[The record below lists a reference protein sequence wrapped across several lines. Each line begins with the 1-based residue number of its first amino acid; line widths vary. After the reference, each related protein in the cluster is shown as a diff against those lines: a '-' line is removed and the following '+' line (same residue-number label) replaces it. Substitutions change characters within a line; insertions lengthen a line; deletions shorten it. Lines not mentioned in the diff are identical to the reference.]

1 MSKLAFPY
9 WSERQLDRLRRESR
23 KLFINRYSSEI
34 QAAYQETLVH
44 CRGRVRDL
52 LAETSNL
59 RTLKKDGST
68 FDTNRHLL
76 DPARYCTAPVISA
89 DTLKIVGESAGTEAT
104 ILAFLDDERFPW
116 IAANRAPKRSERE
129 RAVTITAKL
138 WADQKAKTASR
149 TSYSKAQER
158 RTQEAL
164 KKAGLVHV
172 PRREIRK
179 RLKALGDNPTAG
191 LTVSNWSDA
200 LHRGEYTDELKLAG
214 TKCDVPARLA
224 DGRLLPI
231 ECKVSNS
238 ELNSIKRLMRETGG
252 KHSKWRSTLGNDLAT
267 AAVLGGT
274 FKMIHL
280 NQAQQEGM
288 LLFFEHR
295 LGSLA
300 AFIKAGGHPSW

>member
-1 MSKLAFPY
+1 MSKSAFPY
-9 WSERQLDRLRRESR
+9 WSERQLDRLRRQSR
-23 KLFINRYSSEI
+23 ELFVDRYSNEV
-34 QAAYQETLVH
+34 QAAYHAILDD
-44 CRGRVRDL
+44 CRKRVQDL
-52 LAETSNL
+52 LASTNDL
-59 RTLKKDGST
+59 RTLKKGGST
-68 FDTNRHLL
+68 FDTDRDLL

-89 DTLKIVGESAGTEAT
+89 DTLKVVGESAGTEAT

-116 IAANRAPKRSERE
+116 IEAGRAPKRTERE
-129 RAVTITAKL
+129 RAVAITAKL
-138 WADQKAKTASR
+138 WADQKAKTANR

-164 KKAGLVHV
+164 RKAGLVHV
-172 PRREIRK
+172 SRREIRK
-179 RLKALGDNPTAG
+179 RLETLGDDPIAG

-214 TKCDVPARLA
+214 TKCDVPTRLP

-252 KHSKWRSTLGNDLAT
+252 KHGKWRNTFGSDLAT
-267 AAVLGGT
+267 AAVLAGT

-295 LGSLA
+295 LNSLT
-300 AFIKAGGHPSW
+300 AFIKTGARPRR

>member
-1 MSKLAFPY
+1 MSKPSFPY
-9 WSERQLDRLRRESR
+9 WSERQLDRLRRQSR
-23 KLFINRYSSEI
+23 ELFVDRYSTEV
-34 QAAYQETLVH
+34 QAAYHEILDE
-44 CRGRVRDL
+44 CRGRVRQMLAQTEDL
-52 LAETSNL
+52 RAL
-59 RTLKKDGST
+59 RKGGTL
-68 FDTNRHLL
+68 FDTDRKLL

-89 DTLKIVGESAGTEAT
+89 DTLRIVGESAGTEAT
-104 ILAFLDDERFPW
+104 ILAFLDGERFPW
-116 IAANRAPKRSERE
+116 IEARRAPKRAERE
-129 RAVTITAKL
+129 RAVVITAKL
-138 WADQKAKTASR
+138 WADQKAKTANR

-164 KKAGLVHV
+164 KAARLVHV
-172 PRREIRK
+172 SRREIRK
-179 RLKALGDNPTAG
+179 RLKALGDNPSAG

-214 TKCDVPARLA
+214 TKCDVPTRLP

-252 KHSKWRSTLGNDLAT
+252 KHGKWRSTFGSDLAT
-267 AAVLGGT
+267 AAVLAGT

-295 LGSLA
+295 LDSLT
-300 AFIKAGGHPSW
+300 AFIKAGARPRR

>member
-1 MSKLAFPY
+1 MSRPAFPY

-23 KLFINRYSSEI
+23 EQFIDRYSTEV
-34 QAAYQETLVH
+34 QAAYHETLED
-44 CRGRVRDL
+44 CRNRVREL
-52 LAETSNL
+52 LAETSEL
-59 RTLKKDGST
+59 RTLKKGGTT
-68 FDTNRHLL
+68 FDDNRHLL

-89 DTLKIVGESAGTEAT
+89 ATLEIVSKSAGTEAT

-116 IAANRAPKRSERE
+116 ISAKRASKRAERDQ
-129 RAVTITAKL
+129 AVGITAKL

-158 RTQEAL
+158 RTQQAL
-164 KKAGLVHV
+164 EKAGLVHV
-172 PRREIRK
+172 SRREIRK
-179 RLKALGDNPTAG
+179 RLKALGDNPSLG

-214 TKCDVPARLA
+214 SKCDVPARLP

-252 KHSKWRSTLGNDLAT
+252 KHSKWRNTLGSDLAT
-267 AAVLGGT
+267 GAVLAGT

-280 NQAQQEGM
+280 NEAQEEGM

-295 LGSLA
+295 LNSLT
-300 AFIKAGGHPSW
+300 AFIKAGGRPRR

>member
-1 MSKLAFPY
+1 MSRPAFPY

-23 KLFINRYSSEI
+23 ELFIDRYSTEI
-34 QAAYQETLVH
+34 QAAYHETLED
-44 CRGRVRDL
+44 CRKHVRGL
-52 LAETSNL
+52 LAETSDL
-59 RTLKKDGST
+59 RTLTKGGAT
-68 FDTNRHLL
+68 FDDGPHLL

-89 DTLKIVGESAGTEAT
+89 ATLEIVSESAGVEAT

-116 IAANRAPKRSERE
+116 IAAKRAPKRAERE
-129 RAVTITAKL
+129 QAVGVTAKL
-138 WADQKAKTASR
+138 WADQKAKTANR

-158 RTQEAL
+158 RTQQAL
-164 KKAGLVHV
+164 EKAGLVHV
-172 PRREIRK
+172 SRREIRR
-179 RLKALGDNPTAG
+179 RLKALGDNPTTG

-214 TKCDVPARLA
+214 SKCDVPARLP

-252 KHSKWRSTLGNDLAT
+252 KHSKWRNTLGSDLAT
-267 AAVLGGT
+267 GAVLAGT

-280 NQAQQEGM
+280 NEAQEDGM

-295 LGSLA
+295 LNSLT
-300 AFIKAGGHPSW
+300 AFIKAGGRPRR